1 MLCSAVCCR
10 PTVCSSR
17 VKGLS
22 SVIEW
27 FDGLKANEFVDVT
40 ASLYRYMFVCMSV
53 CVCLSVCVALSL
65 YVSICVCI
73 CAVVSVAFVLYNII

>member
-27 FDGLKANEFVDVT
+27 FDGLKANEFVDMT
-40 ASLYRYMFVCMSV
+40 ASLYRYMFVCMSLV
-53 CVCLSVCVALSL
+53 LALDLEGVHDLKLHHPS
-65 YVSICVCI
+65 S
-73 CAVVSVAFVLYNII
+73 SVATSNQ